1 MKTLLERTPLSID
14 TAILLIR
21 VVLAGL
27 LGYHGYDKLMAY
39 ERMVE
44 IFPDTIGVGGP
55 LTAHLAIFAEFFC
68 SIFIAVG
75 FLTVLLYCRLWPR
88 WPPQHLLLMPVIL
101 LKIANWRWLSWACLW
116 SFSVLEAASGRLTG
130 WFSNTNCQRF
140 WLLRLRPQ
148 TEFLSFLKYL
158 ADHQR
163 QAE

>member
-75 FLTVLLYCRLWPR
+75 FLTRFTVLPIMATMAAAAFIAHAGDPFEDRELALAFLGMSMVIFSLGSGKWSIDRLIFK
-88 WPPQHLLLMPVIL
+88 H
-101 LKIANWRWLSWACLW
+101 
-116 SFSVLEAASGRLTG
+116 
-130 WFSNTNCQRF
+130 
-140 WLLRLRPQ
+140 
-148 TEFLSFLKYL
+148 
-158 ADHQR
+158 
-163 QAE
+163 